1 VWAGIITN
9 NPVVRDAFK
18 RGSGALG
25 HRPEFKYSSLLL
37 VQLILLM
44 LWRSSSWANRWFA
57 VVYLSASLLVMNI
70 QVITGKTIQ
79 PQHWAGYY
87 IQPLFLLFFID
98 FLWTLK
104 AKNHRI
110 LWRMVAVI
118 LLAAGILTS
127 VYKLSIGARQAIDF
141 NRRDPAFEQL
151 LTLLP
156 PAPVTRLR
164 ISLQR

>member
-1 VWAGIITN
+1 MLALARPLACAVAPLLTFPVWAGIITN

-37 VQLILLM
+37 VLLILLM

-87 IQPLFLLFFID
+87 
-98 FLWTLK
+98 
-104 AKNHRI
+104 
-110 LWRMVAVI
+110 
-118 LLAAGILTS
+118 
-127 VYKLSIGARQAIDF
+127 
-141 NRRDPAFEQL
+141 
-151 LTLLP
+151 
-156 PAPVTRLR
+156 
-164 ISLQR
+164 